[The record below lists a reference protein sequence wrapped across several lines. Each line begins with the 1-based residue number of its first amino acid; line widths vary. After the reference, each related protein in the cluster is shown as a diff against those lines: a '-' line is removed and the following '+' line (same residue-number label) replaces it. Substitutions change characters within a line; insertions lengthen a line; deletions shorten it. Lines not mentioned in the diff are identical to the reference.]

1 MVILRDTASFTG
13 RVPFPRG
20 EGCVQLSII
29 TRGEGDPTHEARNRS
44 CHIPLGIRTRKCAEF
59 FNRLRAVKVLSGQM
73 LINK

>member
-1 MVILRDTASFTG
+1 MILRDTASFTG

-20 EGCVQLSII
+20 EGYVQLSII

-44 CHIPLGIRTRKCAEF
+44 CHIPLGIRTRKCADF